1 MDLGGNWQRT
11 RIGIDI
17 VQESP
22 DQIVNLIERLG
33 RLTRGAQHAE
43 GLKPA
48 QWEALRFL
56 SRANKAS
63 RNPGALADFLSS
75 TRGTVSQTL
84 ITLEKKG
91 LITRSINPGDGRGKN
106 LELTDEGRAAVS
118 RDPLR
123 QIEAAVAKATNANDA
138 TEGGVLA
145 TGLQSV
151 LHEVALQN
159 GAPSFGRCDGCAH
172 FRENGAMGDERG
184 PHRCELLGEPI
195 SEFEHNLI
203 CRAHEA
209 YSAA

>member
-1 MDLGGNWQRT
+1 MQK
-11 RIGIDI
+11 
-17 VQESP
+17 SS

-91 LITRSINPGDGRGKN
+91 LIIRSINPGDGRGKN
-106 LELTDEGRAAVS
+106 LELTDEGRATVN

-123 QIEAAVAKATNANDA
+123 LIEAAVAKATNANVANDA
-138 TEGGVLA
+138 DDGGTLA
-145 TGLQSV
+145 IGLESV

-159 GAPSFGRCDGCAH
+159 GAPSFGKCDGCVH
-172 FRENGAMGDERG
+172 FIENGAIDDERG
-184 PHRCELLGEPI
+184 PHRCRMLGTSI
-195 SEFEHNLI
+195 SESEQNLI

-209 YSAA
+209 CSAA